1 MAAPLVT
8 GVSPKEGPPGTR
20 VTIRGE
26 NFGRDPKDFIGLKIC
41 GVDCLLSAEWKSASK
56 IIARTGPGKGK
67 GDIIITTKTGG
78 TGTCTVGFRGY
89 FINIGPLQESAVWI
103 DESQTVYAQLGRGRT
118 TSPLISKDDED
129 PLGISDEG
137 NRAKSEGEM
146 QKMFPDASGD
156 LSLEN
161 FSAAWYL
168 LENHQEAS
176 FEDLKMGLKHMRGK
190 ARTMSEGPISFVKTN
205 LGAILDCLDS
215 LNDMHEKFIAD
226 DIQNKCISDYAV
238 SLMQAKS
245 CADGLFQE
253 VLGRKDK
260 ADATRNA
267 LNVLHRF
274 KFLFYLPLNIERN
287 IQKGD
292 YNLVINDYV
301 RAKTMFGDTQ
311 VKIFQKVYKEV
322 EQKIG
327 ALRDTLYQKL
337 MKLPNNLEDQK
348 KLIRYL
354 VHLGWKGDPA
364 WECLENQQKWLTQLL
379 SDCTERNIQEP
390 EEPITGQRVSAGNPA
405 VMQSKSYVKGTGSRS
420 SIYLADTGWR
430 YRTPQ
435 KVIFVEELTEIM
447 TNTFPDFWKLGQAYI
462 SGSLLMKEEGK
473 SYKPDQSKY
482 VVLKQMISSTI
493 TYFSN
498 LLRAAFLPE
507 SLENLPKEEKQKYG
521 EWPESKKEIS
531 GAWLPHCVRYVRS
544 CASSLCTLDLP
555 GDSQNL
561 VQEIAFDMRTN
572 CMFTLLKQAIADI
585 RALNTKEI
593 WVVELDDEFG
603 GTTQLPALFE
613 NIVNEAIQHLHEVVV
628 QNKTGE
634 AEIFGQR
641 LVQKEATEL
650 CTQLLTAFAP
660 CLEDLAFS
668 SSDVNTPEI
677 KTVDENRPSSPDISN
692 EDTMPSMDKKLIIML
707 SNCNYTKSHL
717 VPRLIDNLN
726 KHGYVEMNKVLKA
739 SQDTYNRL
747 DQKLFD
753 AYVEVKSNPIVGTME
768 TNMYRGQFDWRT
780 CRQPTDVRNYV
791 KEVIMG
797 MIEVHAEV
805 YSISPAFVSRVMTH
819 IVSSV
824 VEEMTRLIECVTA
837 FGSDG
842 ALQARLELLA
852 LRDTVEIYKSNH
864 TAVCFKEALDHLPE
878 FPAEDKRKLEEMLNK
893 FKSQM
898 KFHMKC
904 FTSEPSSRT
913 SSTA

>member
-41 GVDCLLSAEWKSASK
+41 GMDCILSAEWKSSSK
-56 IIARTGPGKGK
+56 IIARTGSGKGK
-67 GDIIITTKTGG
+67 GDIIVTTKSGG
-78 TGTCTVGFRGY
+78 VGSCTVGFRG
-89 FINIGPLQESAVWI
+89 FFMQIGPLQDSAVWI
-103 DESQTVYAQLGRGRT
+103 DESQSIYAQLGRGRT

-137 NRAKSEGEM
+137 NRAKSEAEM
-146 QKMFPDASGD
+146 LKMFPDSSGD
-156 LSLEN
+156 MSLEN
-161 FSAAWYL
+161 FSSAWYL

-176 FEDLKMGLKHMRGK
+176 FEDLKMGLKHMRGR
-190 ARTMSEGPISFVKTN
+190 ARTRPEAQIAFVKTN
-205 LGAILDCLDS
+205 LAAILDCLDS
-215 LNDMHEKFIAD
+215 LNDMYEKFTKD
-226 DIQNKCISDYAV
+226 DIQNKCISEYAV

-267 LNVLHRF
+267 LNVLQRF
-274 KFLFYLPLNIERN
+274 KFLFYLPLNMERN

-292 YNLVINDYV
+292 YNLVINDYI
-301 RAKTMFGDTQ
+301 RAKSLFGDTQ

-322 EQKIG
+322 ELKIQEI
-327 ALRDTLYQKL
+327 RQMLYDKL
-337 MKLPNNLEDQK
+337 MKLPNTLEEQK
-348 KLIRYL
+348 KYIRYL

-364 WECLENQQKWLTQLL
+364 WDCLENQQKWLMKLL
-379 SDCTERNIQEP
+379 SECTERNILEP
-390 EEPITGQRVSAGNPA
+390 DEQLPGQRVSAGNPA
-405 VMQSKSYVKGTGSRS
+405 SLQSKSYVKGSRS
-420 SIYLADTGWR
+420 SVYLSDTGWR

-435 KVIFVEELTEIM
+435 KVLFVEELTEIM
-447 TNTFPDFWKLGQAYI
+447 TSSFPDFWKLGQAYI
-462 SGSLLMKEEGK
+462 QGSLLMKEEGK
-473 SYKPDQSKY
+473 AYKPDQGKY

-498 LLRAAFLPE
+498 LLRAALLPQ
-507 SLENLPKEEKQKYG
+507 SMENLPIEDKEKYG
-521 EWPESKKEIS
+521 NWPESKREIS

-555 GDSQNL
+555 GDSHNL
-561 VQEIAFDMRTN
+561 VQEFAFDMRTN
-572 CMFTLLKQAIADI
+572 CMFTLLKQAIADV
-585 RALNTKEI
+585 RTLSTKET

-634 AEIFGQR
+634 SEIFSQR
-641 LVQKEATEL
+641 PVQKDATEL

-668 SSDVNTPEI
+668 DTAVNAPDI
-677 KTVDENRPSSPDISN
+677 RSADNNGHSSPGTSTDDSL
-692 EDTMPSMDKKLIIML
+692 PSLDKKLIIML
-707 SNCNYTKSHL
+707 SNCNHTKSRL
-717 VPRLIDNLN
+717 LPRLVENLD
-726 KHGYVEMNKVLKA
+726 KHGYLEMNKVLKT
-739 SQDTYNRL
+739 SQDTYNKL
-747 DQKLFD
+747 DHKLFE
-753 AYVEVKSNPIVGTME
+753 AYIEIKSNPIVGTME
-768 TNMYRGQFDWRT
+768 TNMYRGKFDWKT
-780 CRQPTDVRNYV
+780 CRQPKDVRHYL

-805 YSISPAFVSRVMTH
+805 YSISPAFVSRVMTQ
-819 IVSSV
+819 IVGAV

-837 FGSDG
+837 FGPDG

-852 LRDTVEIYKSNH
+852 LKDTIDLYKSNH
-864 TAVCFKEALDHLPE
+864 TQTCFKEALDHLPE
-878 FPAEDKRKLEEMLNK
+878 FPPDDKRKLEELLNK
-893 FKSQM
+893 FKTQM
-898 KFHMKC
+898 RFHLLC
-904 FTSEPSSRT
+904 FTSEPSSRN
-913 SSTA
+913 SSSA